1 MKKINLIITVIW
13 LGIASALAQE
23 WTSGA
28 DDSSEYNCE
37 IVNAIVEDYGAQPY
51 LRRDGEVRTLA
62 ELLAE
67 KVPGCGASP
76 AVLHTAST
84 IEGASL
90 YDCADTACNVIEQL
104 NAGDILDITAV
115 GDDWLTVRRGARR
128 LYLRSGELDKLS
140 LEMRIKD
147 TNPTFQLHA
156 GCFITPHLGPGA
168 DMVIE
173 IIIAGK
179 RRDQVTV
186 DLQAPGAADV
196 LPIASRV
203 EAKDP
208 HFSFPVITQRYDKNL
223 KLTPGEFI
231 LDLDSDARNYRIVWE
246 VTRAGPYRVTF
257 GCE

>member
-1 MKKINLIITVIW
+1 MKRICLIITIIW
-13 LGIASALAQE
+13 LGIAAALAQD
-23 WTSGA
+23 WAAGA
-28 DDSSEYNCE
+28 DGRSEYNCE
-37 IVNAIVEDYGAQPY
+37 IVNAIVKDYGDQPY
-51 LRRDGEVRTLA
+51 LRRDGEVQTLA
-62 ELLAE
+62 ELIAE
-67 KVPGCGASP
+67 KVPSCGAPP
-76 AVLHTAST
+76 AVLHTASAV
-84 IEGASL
+84 ESASL
-90 YDCADTACNVIEQL
+90 YDCADESCDVVEQL
-104 NAGDILDITAV
+104 NAGEILNIIAKD
-115 GDDWLTVRRGARR
+115 DDWLTVRRGART

-147 TNPTFQLHA
+147 TTPTFQLHA

-168 DMVIE
+168 DMAIE

-186 DLQAPGAADV
+186 DLQAPGAADA

>member
-1 MKKINLIITVIW
+1 MTKICLVIMIVW
-13 LGIASALAQE
+13 FGMTSPLAQD
-23 WTSGA
+23 WAAGA
-28 DDSSEYNCE
+28 DGRSEYNCE
-37 IVNAIVEDYGAQPY
+37 IVNAIAEAYGDLPY
-51 LRRDGEVRTLA
+51 LRRNSEVQTLA

-67 KVPGCGASP
+67 KVPGCGAPP
-76 AVLHTAST
+76 AVLHTASAV
-84 IEGASL
+84 EGASL
-90 YDCADTACNVIEQL
+90 YDCADRACKVVEHL
-104 NAGDILDITAV
+104 NASDILDITAV
-115 GDDWLTVRRGARR
+115 GDDWLTVRRGARS
-128 LYLRSGELDKLS
+128 LYLQSSELDKLS
-140 LEMRIKD
+140 LEMRVTE

-168 DMVIE
+168 DMAVE
-173 IIIAGK
+173 IIIAGN
-179 RRDQVTV
+179 RRNQVTV
-186 DLQAPGAADV
+186 DLQAPGAAEA

-231 LDLDSDARNYRIVWE
+231 LDLESDARNYRMVWE